1 MTIVKNKIYTGSNN
15 RLSVYDLFYNKN
27 KIQKKVL
34 IFCHGFKGFKDH
46 GCFDLMAKW
55 FAEKNFV
62 FIKFNFSHNGGTIE
76 NPIDFPDLEAF
87 SNNTYTKE
95 LYDLNVILDE
105 LFAFKYINEQEIDL
119 QNIALIG
126 HSRGGGISILKAQQ
140 DARISHLITL
150 GAVSTLN
157 RFPEGEKLKL
167 WKKEGITYIE
177 NLRTHQQMPLKYDLY
192 KNYIENKEILDI
204 KKSAENLNKPYL
216 ILHGMEDETVDF
228 QEAIVLNS
236 WCKTATLF
244 SLENANHAFGSSHP
258 WEKEHLPVDFKKALE
273 TIISFIS

>member
-167 WKKEGITYIE
+167 WKKEGITYIG

>member
-105 LFAFKYINEQEIDL
+105 LFAFKYIDEQEIDL